1 MFLILLSWIYIFLTT
16 LNFGIL
22 FKKIVRIKDCHSV
35 IHHVLGLFLY
45 TIFTSIAAFFIRINI
60 ELYVAVL
67 IINLIVYFTNRTAF
81 ISNLKSF
88 SNSIKKLR
96 LFYKIV
102 FINLFTI
109 TLAQSATKPYL
120 LDNESYYIQ
129 TVKWIN
135 EFGYVKGLANL
146 HIFFAQNS
154 AWHTLQAGFN
164 FSFISDL
171 FNDLNGYLFVLIS
184 FLAIEKINN
193 YKSNLDLQSL
203 SFGLI
208 LLFTLFFMQFI
219 NAPSPDLFVFTLT
232 PFVFYQFITNFK
244 TIETDTFK
252 MILSLVLFLCF
263 VKVTTAVLVVLV
275 LILFFKNFQS
285 LKKHWFNYTL
295 LCSVVFIVFISKN
308 IIISGY
314 LLFPIDAIDLFNF
327 DWKEP
332 KPLVE
337 FYNYGTY
344 LAGFDNQDVSQL
356 TILERFWF
364 WLNISKLHG
373 LFNKLFVLLLTI
385 YPWFIYKS
393 KTKSALSIIYVLAVL
408 QLIILW
414 NGSPQY
420 RFFFVFIMFFSIQVF
435 LAIFKQKKLIL
446 FFVPGSVFLSA
457 IPIFLEVNLNAITK
471 NPFAMKLSTF
481 NSKNILIPEGISKTT
496 TVFTKENSNGF
507 EFNSPGDDVF
517 FWATGNGNLPC
528 VNKQQIEFVKNSY
541 NYVPQLRTTNLKDGF
556 KSIKIEE

>member
-1 MFLILLSWIYIFLTT
+1 MLLILLSWIYIFFTT

-22 FKKIVRIKDCHSV
+22 FKKIIGIKDCHSV
-35 IHHVLGLFLY
+35 IHHVLGLFFY
-45 TIFTSIAAFFIRINI
+45 TIFTSIAAFFIRIN
-60 ELYVAVL
+60 LAFYLVVLVLNL
-67 IINLIVYFTNRTAF
+67 IIFFTNRTTF
-81 ISNLKSF
+81 ISNIKSF

-96 LFYKIV
+96 PFYKIV
-102 FINLFTI
+102 FVSLFII

-129 TVKWIN
+129 TIKWIN

-164 FSFISDL
+164 FSFISSF
-171 FNDLNGYLFVLIS
+171 FNDLNGYFFVLIS
-184 FLAIEKINN
+184 LLAIEKINN
-193 YKSNLDLQSL
+193 YKSNLDFQSL
-203 SFGLI
+203 GFGLI

-232 PFVFYQFITNFK
+232 PYVFYLFIINFK
-244 TIETDTFK
+244 TIESATFK
-252 MILSLVLFLCF
+252 LILSFVLFLCF
-263 VKVTTAVLVVLV
+263 VKVTSAILVVLI
-275 LILFFKNFQS
+275 LILFLKNFQS
-285 LKKHWFNYTL
+285 LKKHWINYTL

-308 IIISGY
+308 IVISGY
-314 LLFPIDAIDLFNF
+314 ILFPIDAIDFFNF
-327 DWKEP
+327 DWKQP
-332 KPLVE
+332 KSLVE

-344 LAGFDNQDVSQL
+344 LAGFDNQDISQL

-373 LFNKLFVLLLTI
+373 IFNKLFVLLLLI
-385 YPWFIYKS
+385 FPWFIYKS
-393 KTKSALSIIYVLAVL
+393 KNKSALSVIYILAVL

-414 NGSPQY
+414 NSSPQY
-420 RFFFVFIMFFSIQVF
+420 RFFFVFIIFFSIQIF
-435 LAIFKQKKLIL
+435 ISIFKQKGLVL
-446 FFVPGSVFLSA
+446 FFVAGSIFLSA
-457 IPIFLEVNLNAITK
+457 IPIFLEVNLNVVTK

-481 NSKNILIPEGISKTT
+481 HSKNILIPEGISKTN
-496 TVFTKENSNGF
+496 TVFSKEIVNSF
-507 EFNSPGDDVF
+507 EYNSPSDEVF

-541 NYVPQLRTTNLKDGF
+541 NYVPQLRTTNLKGGF
-556 KSIKIEE
+556 KSIKIED

>member
-1 MFLILLSWIYIFLTT
+1 MLLILLSWIYIFITS

-22 FKKIVRIKDCHSV
+22 FKKIVRIKDCHIV

-60 ELYVAVL
+60 EFYVAVL
-67 IINLIVYFTNRTAF
+67 IINLLVFFTNRASF
-81 ISNLKSF
+81 LSNIKSYSNL
-88 SNSIKKLR
+88 IKKLR
-96 LFYKIV
+96 PFYKTI
-102 FINLFTI
+102 FIILFII

-129 TVKWIN
+129 TIKWIN
-135 EFGYVKGLANL
+135 EYGYVKGLANL
-146 HIFFAQNS
+146 HLFFAQNS

-164 FSFISDL
+164 FSFLSGL
-171 FNDLNGYLFVLIS
+171 FNDLNGYFFVLIS
-184 FLAIEKINN
+184 LLAIEKINN

-232 PFVFYQFITNFK
+232 PYVFYLFITNFK
-244 TIETDTFK
+244 TIESDTFK
-252 MILSLVLFLCF
+252 VILSLVLFLCF
-263 VKVTTAVLVVLV
+263 VKVTTAILVGLI
-275 LILFFKNFQS
+275 LILFFKRFQS
-285 LKKHWFNYTL
+285 LKKHWFNYSL
-295 LCSVVFIVFISKN
+295 LCSVVFIVFLSKN
-308 IIISGY
+308 ILISGY

-327 DWKEP
+327 DWKQP
-332 KPLVE
+332 KALIE

-344 LAGFDNQDVSQL
+344 LAGFDNKDVSQL

-364 WLNISKLHG
+364 WLTISKLHG
-373 LFNKLFVLLLTI
+373 FFNKLFILLLII

-393 KTKSALSIIYVLAVL
+393 NNKSSLSIIYILAVL
-408 QLIILW
+408 QFIILW
-414 NGSPQY
+414 NSSPQY

-435 LAIFKQKKLIL
+435 ISIFKKKKLIS
-446 FFVPGSVFLSA
+446 FFIAGSIFLSA
-457 IPIFLEVNLNAITK
+457 IPIFFEVNLNAVTK
-471 NPFAMKLSTF
+471 NPFAMILSTF
-481 NSKNILIPEGISKTT
+481 NSKNILIPEGISKTIT
-496 TVFTKENSNGF
+496 AFSKENINGF
-507 EFNSPGDDVF
+507 EFNSPSDDTF

-528 VNKQQIEFVKNSY
+528 VNKQQIEFIKNSY
-541 NYVPQLRTTNLKDGF
+541 NYIPQLRTANLKDGF